1 MKRKVAFL
9 LWTLLILSGCGGAGS
24 VIEYND
30 NFVSVVKE
38 CTDSTQD
45 IFNLYQAED
54 STLDSIIV
62 ALEKSIE
69 ICENSESKASKMW
82 DFEKD
87 SSLKDAV
94 VDLLSTEVDYL
105 SQFKSTSRF
114 RNTDNLTEEDKEA
127 YNWVVSELYQAED
140 LLNSKFASLQSIQEA
155 FAAKHGLKLDTL

>member
-30 NFVSVVKE
+30 NFVAVVKE

-45 IFNLYQAED
+45 LFNLYQAED

>member
-9 LWTLLILSGCGGAGS
+9 LWALLILSGCGGAGS

-30 NFVSVVKE
+30 SFVAVVKE

-45 IFNLYQAED
+45 LFNLYQAED
-54 STLDSIIV
+54 STLDSIIE

-127 YNWVVSELYQAED
+127 YNWVVSELYQSED